1 MQVSLAQTRER
12 KCDSGA
18 HAHPRRKVLLQVRVE
33 RAGHGGAYRLK
44 NRSEHLIKLGFA
56 ITRYFQNIIL
66 FYGKRFL
73 PYPATATYFIS
84 TSLAKRFGLPFSG
97 ADFGDLK
104 ISDRCFGNYGE
115 YEFRSPV
122 SDGCVAE
129 AM

>member
-66 FYGKRFL
+66 Y
-73 PYPATATYFIS
+73 T
-84 TSLAKRFGLPFSG
+84 
-97 ADFGDLK
+97 
-104 ISDRCFGNYGE
+104 
-115 YEFRSPV
+115 V
-122 SDGCVAE
+122 SDFCRIPPRRRTSYLHHWLKDLDCHSRVRISE
-129 AM
+129 T